1 MPTLAANGI
10 NIYYEDTGSGIPIL
24 FLHEF
29 AGDHRSWETQ
39 VRYFSR
45 RYRCIVY
52 AARGFPPSDVPQ
64 DVSAYSQDIAVDDAK
79 GVLDALNID
88 KAHICGLSMGG
99 YASVLFGVKYPERA
113 LSLIIGGCGYGS
125 SSKASN
131 WYGELD
137 EIAKAFIEEGM
148 QAKADQYAIG
158 PTRVQ
163 LQNKDPRGWEE
174 FRAQFMSHSALGAAN
189 TFMGVQKHR
198 PNLLKMENELSAV
211 QVPSLIILG
220 DEDVP
225 AMEAS
230 LFMKQVMPC
239 AALEVLPNSGHAIN
253 LEEPD
258 RFNRS
263 LLEFFSAVDG
273 GRWMPRDP
281 RSKGETLIKPIKS

>member
-10 NIYYEDTGSGIPIL
+10 NLYYEETGSGTPIL

-29 AGDHRSWETQ
+29 AGDHRAWETQ
-39 VRYFSR
+39 VRFFSR

-52 AARGFPPSDVPQ
+52 AARGYPPSDVPE
-64 DVSAYSQDIAVDDAK
+64 DVSSYSQDIAVDDAK
-79 GVLDALNID
+79 GVLDALKID

-99 YASVLFGVKYPERA
+99 YAAVLFGVKYPERA
-113 LSLIIGGCGYGS
+113 LSLMIGGCGYGS
-125 SSKASN
+125 SSKPSD

-137 EIAKAFIEEGM
+137 ELADAFLKEGM
-148 QAKADQYAIG
+148 KVKAEEYSIG

-174 FRAQFMSHSALGAAN
+174 FRAQFMEHSALGAAN
-189 TFMGVQKHR
+189 TFKGVQKHR
-198 PNLLKMENELSAV
+198 PNLLKMEKELSAV
-211 QVPSLIILG
+211 DVPALIMLG
-220 DEDVP
+220 DEDTP

-230 LFMKQVMPC
+230 LFMKQVMPR
-239 AALEVLPNSGHAIN
+239 AALEVLPRTGHATN

-263 LLEFFSAVDG
+263 LLEFISAVDA
-273 GRWMPRDP
+273 GRWEPRDP
-281 RSKGETLIKPIKS
+281 RSKSESLIKPLKD

>member
-52 AARGFPPSDVPQ
+52 AARGFPPSDVPE

-125 SSKASN
+125 SSKASD

-137 EIAKAFIEEGM
+137 EIASAFIKEGM
-148 QAKADQYAIG
+148 QMWAW
-158 PTRVQ
+158 TR
-163 LQNKDPRGWEE
+163 
-174 FRAQFMSHSALGAAN
+174 SAFWCQTG
-189 TFMGVQKHR
+189 R
-198 PNLLKMENELSAV
+198 
-211 QVPSLIILG
+211 I
-220 DEDVP
+220 D
-225 AMEAS
+225 
-230 LFMKQVMPC
+230 
-239 AALEVLPNSGHAIN
+239 
-253 LEEPD
+253 
-258 RFNRS
+258 RS
-263 LLEFFSAVDG
+263 LLWIRKAASASVS
-273 GRWMPRDP
+273 WMYVRH
-281 RSKGETLIKPIKS
+281 RSSSLQSWMLVRSTYAPSLCAAQLSHSGFAFQTSLSPESRVGSSSTSIW